1 MAEGANLHKP
11 ATVSGGGKSEISKR
25 LEDMIKYFLVRSC
38 RVLRVC
44 VLPCVVCVLAC
55 VRARQVA
62 NAAGAVAAT

>member
-1 MAEGANLHKP
+1 MHKP

-25 LEDMIKYFLVRSC
+25 LEYMFKYLLVRSC

-44 VLPCVVCVLAC
+44 VLPCVVCVC

>member
-1 MAEGANLHKP
+1 MHKP

-25 LEDMIKYFLVRSC
+25 LEDMIKYFHVRIC

-44 VLPCVVCVLAC
+44 VLPCAVCARAC